1 MTLFTQFVAAGPGP
15 GGSNFL
21 SLILPFGLMFAIM
34 YVLIIRP
41 QRKKEKDRKALL
53 ARVRKNDRVITSG
66 GIHGKVATVRENELI
81 ITIDE
86 AKDVKIKI
94 DRNAVAS
101 VSLSESEEEGS

>member
-1 MTLFTQFVAAGPGP
+1 MTFFAQFIAAGPETGS
-15 GGSNFL
+15 SNFL

-41 QRKKEKDRKALL
+41 QRKKEKERKAMLS
-53 ARVRKNDRVITSG
+53 RVRKNDRVITSG
-66 GIHGKVATVRENELI
+66 GIHGKVAIVRENELI

-86 AKDVKIKI
+86 AKDVKIKV
-94 DRNAVAS
+94 DRNAVSS